1 MRKPLTALSPRSR
14 GVSRAAAL
22 GAALVIAV
30 SVASPAAA
38 VTPTSFRTA
47 DYPSWD
53 DVQAAKAN
61 ESTAQAEADR
71 IVSLLDGLRDES
83 ARLGDEA
90 VRQGAA
96 AGEAKAAF
104 EAQAAVADTISA
116 QATAAASG
124 AASSKRQAG
133 AVIAQMT
140 RTGGVDPTLSL
151 VLSGAADDDLLSK
164 LSAISKL
171 SETSAQDLAS
181 ATAASNTATA
191 LAEQAT
197 AAETERQRLSEAAE
211 ASYETAQ
218 SASDAADAAVAEQQA
233 NRDRLYQQLAVLKNT
248 TAAVEQAYAQSQEA
262 IAAEEQ
268 RRNEATG
275 GEGSTSA
282 PPPDLAADPAGAK
295 AYAQSA
301 IGAYGWGSGEFQ
313 CLLQLW
319 TRESSWRVNAYNE
332 SSGAYGIPQSLPG
345 SKMAS
350 SGDDWRTNAATQINW
365 GLNYIDSRYGSPC
378 GAWAH
383 SEATNWY

>member
-1 MRKPLTALSPRSR
+1 MRTPLSHLSLRARGATRATAL
-14 GVSRAAAL
+14 AAAI
-22 GAALVIAV
+22 LVAV
-30 SVASPAAA
+30 SLASPASAA
-38 VTPTSFRTA
+38 VPSVVRTA

-53 DVQAAKAN
+53 DVQAAKAS
-61 ESTAQAEADR
+61 EASAQAEADR
-71 IVSLLDGLRDES
+71 IVALLDGLRDES

-90 VRQGAA
+90 VRQGAL

-104 EAQAAVADTISA
+104 DAQSAVAATISA
-116 QATAAASG
+116 QATEAATAAA
-124 AASSKRQAG
+124 ASKRQAG

-151 VLSGAADDDLLSK
+151 VLSGADDDDLLSK

-171 SETSAQDLAS
+171 SETSAQSYESAAAS
-181 ATAASNTATA
+181 SNTAAA

-197 AAETERQRLSEAAE
+197 TAEAERQRLSEAAD
-211 ASYETAQ
+211 ASYTSAQ
-218 SASDAADAAVAEQQA
+218 TASDAADAAVAEQQA
-233 NRDRLYQQLAVLKNT
+233 NRDRLYQQLASLKNT
-248 TAAVEQAYAQSQEA
+248 TAAIEQAYAQSQQA
-262 IAAEEQ
+262 IADAE
-268 RRNEATG
+268 RRQNEAAG
-275 GEGSTSA
+275 GEGTTSA

-319 TRESSWRVNAYNE
+319 TRESSWRVNAYNA

-383 SEATNWY
+383 SEAVNWY

>member
-1 MRKPLTALSPRSR
+1 MRTPLNHLSLRAR
-14 GVSRAAAL
+14 GVRRAAAL
-22 GAALVIAV
+22 GAAILIAV
-30 SVASPAAA
+30 SLASPASAA
-38 VTPTSFRTA
+38 VPASFRTA

-53 DVQAAKAN
+53 DVQAAKAS
-61 ESTAQAEADR
+61 EASTQAEADR
-71 IVSLLDGLRDES
+71 IVALLDGLRDAS
-83 ARLGDEA
+83 AEAGDEA

-104 EAQAAVADTISA
+104 DAQAAVADTISA
-116 QATAAASG
+116 QATKAATD

-151 VLSGAADDDLLSK
+151 VLSGADDDDLLSK

-171 SETSAQDLAS
+171 SETSAESYES
-181 ATAASNTATA
+181 ATASSNTAAA

-197 AAETERQRLSEAAE
+197 TAEAERERLSAAAD
-211 ASYETAQ
+211 ASYQTAQ
-218 SASDAADAAVAEQQA
+218 AASDAADAAVAEQQV
-233 NRDRLYQQLAVLKNT
+233 NRDRLYQQLASLKNT
-248 TAAVEQAYAQSQEA
+248 TAAIEQAYKQSQEA

-268 RRNEATG
+268 RRNEASG

-282 PPPDLAADPAGAK
+282 PPPDLTADPAGAK

-301 IGAYGWGSGEFQ
+301 IGAYGWGGGEFQ

-319 TRESSWRVNAYNE
+319 TRESSWRVNAYNA

-365 GLNYIDSRYGSPC
+365 GLNYIDDRYGSPC

-383 SEATNWY
+383 SEAVNWY

>member
-1 MRKPLTALSPRSR
+1 MRTPLKHLSLRAR
-14 GVSRAAAL
+14 GVTRAVAL
-22 GAALVIAV
+22 GAAVLIAV
-30 SVASPAAA
+30 SVASPAGAA
-38 VTPTSFRTA
+38 TPNSVRTA

-61 ESTAQAEADR
+61 EASAQAEADR
-71 IVSLLDGLRDES
+71 IVALLDGLRDES

-104 EAQAAVADTISA
+104 DAQAAVAATISA
-116 QATAAASG
+116 QAAAAADTAAA
-124 AASSKRQAG
+124 SKRQAG

-140 RTGGVDPTLSL
+140 RTGGIDPTLSL
-151 VLSGAADDDLLSK
+151 VLSGADDDDLLAK

-171 SETSAQDLAS
+171 SETSTANYESAS
-181 ATAASNTATA
+181 VASNTAAA
-191 LAEQAT
+191 LAEQAKT
-197 AAETERQRLSEAAE
+197 AEAERERLAAAAE
-211 ASYETAQ
+211 ASYQTAQ
-218 SASDAADAAVAEQQA
+218 AASDAADAAVAEQQA

-248 TAAVEQAYAQSQEA
+248 TAAAEQAYAQSQEK
-262 IAAEEQ
+262 IAADEQ
-268 RRNEATG
+268 ARNEASG

-282 PPPDLAADPAGAK
+282 PPPDLTADPAGAK

-301 IGAYGWGSGEFQ
+301 IGSYGWGSGEFQ

-319 TRESSWRVNAYNE
+319 TRESSWRVNAYNA

-350 SGDDWRTNAATQINW
+350 AGDDWRTNAATQINW
-365 GLNYIDSRYGSPC
+365 GLSYIDSRYGSPC

-383 SEATNWY
+383 SEAVNWY